1 MSNLAPSIS
10 LIPSALMNSSHLC
23 KYRLK
28 LWICSQRLGAQGWL
42 WGLLIWN
49 LAIVFLDFDFTLSF
63 VMGMQTLKV
72 NWACTQNSIC
82 YFQETEESGELFIF
96 MHLRQNNCSAA
107 LSEYFGKSKSGDSGT
122 SFLCLL
128 FQITQKI
135 IYLGIVTS
143 QISCTVPD
151 LNPNVVAILLESFCK
166 KYIQINRYIL
176 CFPSVLQLN
185 L

>member
-128 FQITQKI
+128 FQITQKNHLLRDCHI
-135 IYLGIVTS
+135 TNFVYLSGFKPKCCSYITWKYLQEIYS
-143 QISCTVPD
+143 NQ
-151 LNPNVVAILLESFCK
+151 
-166 KYIQINRYIL
+166 
-176 CFPSVLQLN
+176 
-185 L
+185 